1 MTSLVQQGPLVLFF
15 AFAIAHALAYFP
27 LQGDFLAKQKARVTS
42 SGTSE
47 WLIALTAHCLIQAGG
62 VWLVSGSAVF
72 AAVELLLHAL
82 IDIGKGE
89 RKFGIVTDQAL
100 HLLCK
105 LAYALILT
113 GTVTQA

>member
-15 AFAIAHALAYFP
+15 AFAIVHALADFP
-27 LQGDFLAKQKARVTS
+27 LQGDFLAKQKSRGTS
-42 SGTSE
+42 SSTSE
-47 WLIALTAHCLIQAGG
+47 WLIALSAHCLIQAGG

-72 AAVELLLHAL
+72 AAVELVLHGL

-113 GTVTQA
+113 GIITNA

>member
-15 AFAIAHALAYFP
+15 AFAIAHALADFP
-27 LQGDFLAKQKARVTS
+27 LQGDFLANQKSRITATNTS
-42 SGTSE
+42 N
-47 WLIALTAHCLIQAGG
+47 WLVALSAHSLIQAGG

-72 AAVELLLHAL
+72 AAAELILHAL
-82 IDIGKGE
+82 IDLGKGE
-89 RKFGIVTDQAL
+89 RKYGILTDQML

-113 GTVTQA
+113 GTFTSA